1 MKVVIRTK
9 PAIRMRNKKRKY
21 SLKLFLMALPF
32 LFLVILFYYVP
43 LFGWVYA
50 FFDYKP
56 GIPLMQSEFVG
67 MKYFKIAFVEQGSN
81 LVRVLENSLALSLLN
96 ILVSPLYVVFAILLN
111 EMNGKRFRKWVQTT
125 TTLPNF
131 ISWVLVYSV
140 FYVFFAVS
148 DGVVN
153 KALTALGLLEL
164 PFNFLGESS
173 IAWAFQTMIGLWKG
187 LGWGAII
194 YLAAIAGIDPELYDA
209 AKVDGAGRF
218 RTIWHITV
226 PGISSTF
233 IVLLLLN
240 VSNMLNNGFEQ
251 FYVFYNALVADKLEV
266 IDYYVYKVGLQSN
279 DFSYSTVLG
288 MFKTIVSVTILFVVN
303 WIAKRIRGESI
314 I

>member
-1 MKVVIRTK
+1 MGIQKEALFSVRESKPRYSMK
-9 PAIRMRNKKRKY
+9 
-21 SLKLFLMALPF
+21 LLLMAIPF
-32 LFLVILFYYVP
+32 ITLVFIFYYVP

-56 GIPLMQSEFVG
+56 GIPLEQSNFVG
-67 MKYFKIAFVEQGSN
+67 LKYFKIAFMEQGSD
-81 LVRVLENSLALSLLN
+81 LLRVLENSIALSLLN

-111 EMNGKRFRKWVQTT
+111 EMRGKYFRKWVQTT

-140 FYVFFAVS
+140 FYVFFSVS

-153 KALTALGLLEL
+153 KVLVQIHLLEL
-164 PFNFLGESS
+164 PFNFLGDSG
-173 IAWAFQTMIGLWKG
+173 IAWYFQTIVGLWKG

-194 YLAAIAGIDPELYDA
+194 YLAAIAGIDPELYEA

-218 RTIWHITV
+218 RTIWSITV
-226 PGISSTF
+226 PGIMPTF
-233 IVLLLLN
+233 VVLLLLN

-288 MFKTIVSVTILFVVN
+288 MFKTVVSVVILFTVN
-303 WIAKRIRGESI
+303 WIARRVRGESI

>member
-1 MKVVIRTK
+1 MAAGRTG
-9 PAIRMRNKKRKY
+9 AGSVKRKQGWT
-21 SLKLFLMALPF
+21 LLLLALPF
-32 LFLVILFYYVP
+32 IAVVFVFYYVP
-43 LFGWVYA
+43 LFGWVYG

-56 GIPLMQSEFVG
+56 GIPLNRSEFVG
-67 MKYFKIAFVEQGSN
+67 LKYLRIAFTEQEMD
-81 LVRVLENSLALSLLN
+81 LARVLKNSLALSFLG
-96 ILVSPLYVVFAILLN
+96 ILVSPLYVAFAILLN
-111 EMNGKRFRKWVQTT
+111 EMRGKLLRKWVQVT

-153 KALTALGLLEL
+153 NVLIKLEWL
-164 PFNFLGESS
+164 ARPFNFLGNSE
-173 IAWAFQTMIGLWKG
+173 IAWGFQTLVGLWKG

-194 YLAAIAGIDPELYDA
+194 YLAAIAGIDQELYDA

-226 PGISSTF
+226 PGIMPTF
-233 IVLLLLN
+233 VVLLLLN

-251 FYVFYNALVADKLEV
+251 YYVFYNALVADKLDV
-266 IDYYVYKVGLQSN
+266 IDYYVYRVGLENN

-288 MFKTIVSVTILFVVN
+288 MFKTIVSVVVLFTVN
-303 WIAKRIRGESI
+303 GIAKRIRGESI